1 MPGGPRGPDGPRGSA
16 GPSAGT
22 GPGGPQAASL
32 THGAVGRLVV
42 ALGTATLLQWLGAF
56 AIAPILPL
64 YLEERDVSAGGV
76 GVVMA
81 AFFLGAL
88 LSQYPAGLA
97 TTTRG
102 HRPVLVAGL
111 VAYAVGC
118 AGLIVS
124 PGIMCDTA
132 MRVLQGAGAGAFEVA
147 VLTAIAATVPPD
159 LTGRA
164 VSAVYTG
171 QIAGTAIGPLLGGL
185 AGEQRMDLLFLGAGV
200 AAAVASVPV
209 LVLLRPDGPGHAPA
223 LSVAST
229 GSDAS
234 AVGPTAGGGAGVP
247 GGRAGGAEAV
257 AAVAAVAVHR
267 DGSPGHAGR
276 RAPAWASRRRTWSPL
291 AVVGPGIEGLLLVAA
306 VNGLA
311 VGTYETCWSLL
322 LTDRGIS
329 TELVGLSFTLFS
341 LPYIVCAMPAGWL
354 ADHNDRRWLVV
365 AATATTGVT
374 VATYS
379 FIGSFWLIVLVSCA
393 EAIALA
399 VSFPSAQSLLAQE
412 SGPGGAGRAQGLF
425 TTTQTAATAGAAL
438 TSGAL
443 YAANAHLPFVLTAVA
458 ALAVAGSLPWLWRR
472 VRGTVVPAAV
482 PSGAVP
488 AGAVP
493 AASTGPAGGALASHL
508 ITR

>member
-1 MPGGPRGPDGPRGSA
+1 M
-16 GPSAGT
+16 
-22 GPGGPQAASL
+22 
-32 THGAVGRLVV
+32 V

-124 PGIMCDTA
+124 PGIMCDTV

-185 AGEQRMDLLFLGAGV
+185 AGEQRMDLLFLGAGM

-234 AVGPTAGGGAGVP
+234 AVGPTAVGPTAGGGAGVP

-443 YAANAHLPFVLTAVA
+443 YAANAHLPFMLTAVA

-488 AGAVP
+488 SGAVPSGAVPAGAVP
-493 AASTGPAGGALASHL
+493 AASTGPAGGAFASHL

>member
-1 MPGGPRGPDGPRGSA
+1 M
-16 GPSAGT
+16 
-22 GPGGPQAASL
+22 
-32 THGAVGRLVV
+32 V
-42 ALGTATLLQWLGAF
+42 ALGAATLLQWLGAF

-76 GVVMA
+76 GMVMA

-97 TTTRG
+97 TATRG
-102 HRPVLVAGL
+102 HRPVLVSGL

-147 VLTAIAATVPPD
+147 VLTAIAATVPSD

-209 LVLLRPDGPGHAPA
+209 LVLLRPDGDPRRAPA
-223 LSVAST
+223 LSDVPVDCSAT
-229 GSDAS
+229 TAVTAAAATAS
-234 AVGPTAGGGAGVP
+234 AVPFPGAP
-247 GGRAGGAEAV
+247 
-257 AAVAAVAVHR
+257 
-267 DGSPGHAGR
+267 
-276 RAPAWASRRRTWSPL
+276 RRRGWSPR
-291 AVVGPGIEGLLLVAA
+291 AAIGPGVAGLLLVAA

-322 LTDRGIS
+322 LTDRGVS

-354 ADHNDRRWLVV
+354 ADHNDRRWLVL

-412 SGPGGAGRAQGLF
+412 AGPGGAGRAQGLF

-443 YAANAHLPFVLTAVA
+443 YAANAHLPFLLTAVA
-458 ALAVAGSLPWLWRR
+458 ALTVAGSLPRLWRR
-472 VRGTVVPAAV
+472 VRGT
-482 PSGAVP
+482 
-488 AGAVP
+488 AVP
-493 AASTGPAGGALASHL
+493 AAAPAGSAPAAAAVTAGGALASQL